1 MGLLFMQEYLLLK
14 RAGNRVKGDHTD
26 KEKDTNTIEADIREG
41 RLIPL
46 AGNFCGIFLIKCK

>member
-1 MGLLFMQEYLLLK
+1 MQEYLLLK